1 MGFWVARPKNEG
13 NGKPI
18 SITIPVGL
26 HDYLCTLA
34 KRSII
39 GKSAP
44 EVAVYLLTQQAVAME
59 REGFLDVK
67 FTDQD

>member
-1 MGFWVARPKNEG
+1 MARPKNEG
-13 NGKPI
+13 GGRAV
-18 SITIPVGL
+18 SITVPVGL
-26 HDYLCTLA
+26 HDYLCSLA

-59 REGFLDVK
+59 REGFLGVK
-67 FTDQD
+67 FTDQAPVS